1 MNFTSLN
8 DIELNSLKVPLGVI
22 KPTKGSFS
30 VSFVLLSVL
39 SVFLMG
45 NYGANI
51 NNGGAEAF
59 AAAPVGENGQNLQ
72 QTQQLQPSINAKSI
86 FETKTAVLGN
96 NVKNLI
102 VLIPDEAH
110 HGNGEAKE
118 ARFIEQSF
126 LPQKAI
132 VNKGTNVIWFS
143 GDVMHEHKI
152 LVDGGAP
159 NSFSPSP
166 YDSGVL
172 TEFTASTPVAFN
184 AVGNYKYS
192 SPEIDQKAEQKG
204 FVMSGEVEVVN
215 QPSKLTGTTPN
226 TATAGAAS
234 VTDVAVSSS
243 PQSNMAQ
250 NGNIETV
257 GMFMVPTKKVDT
269 YLSQFNQK
277 GLAVDSTYSFK
288 DLRGLARGTDS
299 EQTLVVWTA
308 GQGMNVDSV
317 LASLKEIAPSLPYK

>member
-1 MNFTSLN
+1 MEILPVKLFL
-8 DIELNSLKVPLGVI
+8 
-22 KPTKGSFS
+22 
-30 VSFVLLSVL
+30 FVALSCFQWLSVCFMAGL
-39 SVFLMG
+39 DADCG
-45 NYGANI
+45 NNDNI
-51 NNGGAEAF
+51 NYAF
-59 AAAPVGENGQNLQ
+59 AATATVGENGQNQQ

-86 FETKTAVLGN
+86 FETKTAVLGS

-118 ARFIEQSF
+118 ARFVEQSF

-143 GDVMHEHKI
+143 GDVGHEHKI
-152 LVDGGAP
+152 ILNDKL

-172 TEFTASTPVAFN
+172 TEFTASTPVTFN
-184 AVGNYKYS
+184 AVGNYGYS
-192 SPEIDQKAEQKG
+192 SPEIDPKAEQKG
-204 FVMSGEVEVVN
+204 FVMSGEIEVVN
-215 QPSKLTGTTPN
+215 QPSKLAGTTPN
-226 TATAGAAS
+226 TATAAAAS

-250 NGNIETV
+250 NGNGNIETV
-257 GMFMVPTKKVDT
+257 GMFMVPTKELDT
-269 YLSQFNQK
+269 YLSQFNEK

-308 GQGMNVDSV
+308 GQGMGVDSV
-317 LASLKEIAPSLPYK
+317 LASLKEIASSLPYK